1 MTDDRSGD
9 GGGDD
14 GDDDDNDD
22 DDGDDCEHLRNGF
35 CVPGTDMNASRN
47 IHLTLATLH
56 GSYCLLSL
64 LCI

>member
-22 DDGDDCEHLRNGF
+22 DDGDDCKHLRNGF
-35 CVPGTDMNASRN
+35 CVPGTDMNASPKTSVFR
-47 IHLTLATLH
+47 
-56 GSYCLLSL
+56 
-64 LCI
+64 